1 MSEGWKGGSGTMANI
16 VTGAIAVAMG
26 LVYFLYYA
34 IRINSIP
41 LWIIIAGAVIM
52 LVYDFYES
60 IRGINTPP
68 PGI

>member
-1 MSEGWKGGSGTMANI
+1 
-16 VTGAIAVAMG
+16 VAMG

-60 IRGINTPP
+60 IRGNNTPP
-68 PGI
+68 PGK

>member
-1 MSEGWKGGSGTMANI
+1 MANI
-16 VTGAIAVAMG
+16 ITGAIAVAMG
-26 LVYFLYYA
+26 LVFFLYYA
-34 IRINSIP
+34 IRLKSIT

-60 IRGINTPP
+60 IRENNKPP

>member
-1 MSEGWKGGSGTMANI
+1 MANI
-16 VTGAIAVAMG
+16 ITGVIAVAMG
-26 LVYFLYYA
+26 LVFFLYYA
-34 IRINSIP
+34 IRLKSIT

-60 IRGINTPP
+60 IRENNKPP